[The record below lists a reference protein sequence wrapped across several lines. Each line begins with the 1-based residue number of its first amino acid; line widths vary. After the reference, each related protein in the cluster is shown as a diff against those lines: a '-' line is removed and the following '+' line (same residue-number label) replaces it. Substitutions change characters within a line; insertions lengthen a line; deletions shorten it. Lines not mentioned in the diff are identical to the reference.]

1 MNELASVFI
10 SVFNDESVAYWCF
23 SNFMLYDTSS
33 SDIALNTQAV
43 ESSHVL
49 KTSVAHYFRF
59 NI

>member
-23 SNFMLYDTSS
+23 SNFMLFDAYSTSG
-33 SDIALNTQAV
+33 IAVHTTKI

-49 KTSVAHYFRF
+49 KTSVAHYFR
-59 NI
+59 